1 MIIFFY
7 LFVGLALGLIIGWL
21 VKSKNSNSSS
31 LEYDKQIAALQHEKI
46 MLESNLKMGAEQ
58 IAELT
63 QRTAKDTE
71 QIIELNRRIAG
82 LESDNRNWKERLE
95 QHQQDAEKNE
105 KILKERFENI
115 ANKILD
121 EKSQKF
127 IETNRTNLDVIL
139 NPLKEKITNFE
150 QKVEQTYTN
159 EAKERHSLKDEVKNL
174 VELNTKLN
182 TEAQNLTR
190 ALKGDRKK
198 QGNWGELM
206 LDNILESSGL
216 REGMEY
222 EKQYTTTNDESQR
235 IYPDFVVKLPE
246 HKHLI
251 IDSKVSLVAYE
262 RFVNTED
269 AETQQSAI
277 NEHIISVKNHVRDL
291 SDKNYFKAGG
301 LNSPDFVL
309 LFMPIESSFA
319 AAIEADADLFNFAWE
334 KKIVIVSPS
343 TLLATLKTVASL
355 WRLEKQ
361 NLNAAKIASE
371 AGGLYDKF
379 NGLVEELKK
388 LGNQINTV
396 QGTYKDAFSKLSTGN
411 GNLVSK
417 VHKIKLLGAKTSKQI
432 DLNLVNEALENDKEE
447 EFNEDNL
454 S

>member
-1 MIIFFY
+1 M
-7 LFVGLALGLIIGWL
+7 FVGLALGLIIGWL

-417 VHKIKLLGAKTSKQI
+417 VQKIKLLGAKTSKQI

>member
-1 MIIFFY
+1 M
-7 LFVGLALGLIIGWL
+7 FVGLALGLIIGWL

-115 ANKILD
+115 ANKILE

>member
-1 MIIFFY
+1 M
-7 LFVGLALGLIIGWL
+7 FVGLALGLIIGWL

-95 QHQQDAEKNE
+95 QHQQDAKKNE

-115 ANKILD
+115 ANKILE

>member
-1 MIIFFY
+1 M
-7 LFVGLALGLIIGWL
+7 FVGLALGLIIGWL

>member
-1 MIIFFY
+1 M
-7 LFVGLALGLIIGWL
+7 FVGLALGLIIGWL

-115 ANKILD
+115 ANKILE

-417 VHKIKLLGAKTSKQI
+417 VQKIKLLGAKTSKQI